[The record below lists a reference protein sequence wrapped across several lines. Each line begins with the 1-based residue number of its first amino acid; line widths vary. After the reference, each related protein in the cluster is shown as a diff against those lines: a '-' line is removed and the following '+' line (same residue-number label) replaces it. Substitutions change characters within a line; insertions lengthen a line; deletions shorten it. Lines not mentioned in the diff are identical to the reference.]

1 MANGGPLADGVA
13 RYGATPRPWL
23 IAEFENTMKKS
34 PILTAAFILSSFAVG
49 GVGIVAVTHA
59 MTDTRIAENQRE
71 AMLKKLR
78 AIVPAERVK
87 NDPLTDRIQVSDQDL
102 LGAPVTDVY
111 RVRDGD
117 APVALVLRPI
127 VPDGYAGPI
136 KLLVSVLADGRLGGV
151 RVIEHH
157 ETPGLGDKIDEKKD
171 DWIIAQFDGKSL
183 GNPLPEKWQV
193 KRDGGDFDQFTGA
206 TITPRSVV
214 KAVKNTL
221 LFVEQQGDKLYTEPA
236 VGSTPVAPV
245 PDSVPAAAPGPGPS
259 PVPIPVKAQ
268 AHTDDVVPAS
278 EQTAIAALSK
288 EVS

>member
-1 MANGGPLADGVA
+1 
-13 RYGATPRPWL
+13 
-23 IAEFENTMKKS
+23 MKKS
-34 PILTAAFILSSFAVG
+34 PILTAAFILCSFAVG

-59 MTDTRIAENQRE
+59 VTDTRIAENQRD
-71 AMLKKLR
+71 AMLKKLK

-87 NDPLTDRIQVSDQDL
+87 NDPLTDRIQVSDQNL

-117 APVALVLRPI
+117 DPVALVLRPI

-171 DWIIAQFDGKSL
+171 DWIIAQFNGKSL
-183 GNPLPEKWQV
+183 GDPKPEKWHV

-221 LFVEQQGDKLYTEPA
+221 LFVKQQGDKLYQAPA
-236 VGSTPVAPV
+236 IGETAVQPVPEASPTSAAVAAPV
-245 PDSVPAAAPGPGPS
+245 QG
-259 PVPIPVKAQ
+259 
-268 AHTDDVVPAS
+268 AS
-278 EQTAIAALSK
+278 
-288 EVS
+288 